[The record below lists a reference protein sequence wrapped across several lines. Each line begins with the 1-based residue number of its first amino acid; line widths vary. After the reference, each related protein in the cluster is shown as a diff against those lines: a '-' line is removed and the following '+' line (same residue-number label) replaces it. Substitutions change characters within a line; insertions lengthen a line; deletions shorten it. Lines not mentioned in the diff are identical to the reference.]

1 MIKQRDLTEIN
12 RMVWLDVASMPL
24 HLQQTNWVVDEFE
37 EQLKQREE
45 ELKINDKTPKPSK
58 MDAVKEDSEWD
69 DDVDD
74 EESDRSMGLD
84 A

>member
-1 MIKQRDLTEIN
+1 MQVFEVI
-12 RMVWLDVASMPL
+12 
-24 HLQQTNWVVDEFE
+24 DEFE

-45 ELKINDKTPKPSK
+45 ELKIHDKSPKPSK
-58 MDAVKEDSEWD
+58 MNVVEEDSEWD

-74 EESDRSMGLD
+74 DDDSDRSMGLD

>member
-1 MIKQRDLTEIN
+1 MQVFE
-12 RMVWLDVASMPL
+12 
-24 HLQQTNWVVDEFE
+24 VVDEFE

-45 ELKINDKTPKPSK
+45 ELKINDKSPKPSK

-69 DDVDD
+69 DDVYD

>member
-1 MIKQRDLTEIN
+1 MQVFEVI
-12 RMVWLDVASMPL
+12 
-24 HLQQTNWVVDEFE
+24 DEFE
-37 EQLKQREE
+37 EQLKQSEE
-45 ELKINDKTPKPSK
+45 ELKINDKSPKQSK

-69 DDVDD
+69 DDVYD

>member
-1 MIKQRDLTEIN
+1 MQVFEVI
-12 RMVWLDVASMPL
+12 
-24 HLQQTNWVVDEFE
+24 DEFE

-45 ELKINDKTPKPSK
+45 ELKINDKSPKPSK

-69 DDVDD
+69 DDVYD